1 MQAYMTMSMN
11 HDPFIVDQ
19 VEKRESAKDSA
30 LSLSVVL
37 FFNVG
42 LLLRFTLHLSSYE
55 TGCPFEEVK
64 RIN

>member
-37 FFNVG
+37 FFLTWASCCV
-42 LLLRFTLHLSSYE
+42 LLYTYRRMKQAVRLR
-55 TGCPFEEVK
+55 
-64 RIN
+64 R